1 MSNIPIGIMD
11 IVDIICVALLLYY
24 VYRLMRESGSLG
36 IFYGILLFVAVWIV
50 VSQVLEMRLLGEIFD
65 KLVSV
70 GVLALIILFQ
80 EEIRRFFLTLG
91 TQRKMGFF
99 VRLFRGKKSKGRKTR
114 GSQLENPAVMQIVWA
129 CEQMSKKYVGALI
142 VIEKKMALTDIAKS
156 GELIDAN
163 INSALIQN
171 IFFKNSPLH
180 DGAMIISGNRIQ
192 AAGCILPVSHNNNIP
207 KPLGLRHRAALGIT
221 QQSDAIAIVVSEET
235 GNITLAGRGE
245 LMVRI
250 SIEELES
257 NLAKILN
264 NE

>member
-1 MSNIPIGIMD
+1 MFLGLSILNLID
-11 IVDIICVALLLYY
+11 IFLVALLLFYLY
-24 VYRLMRESGSLG
+24 KMMKDSGSINL
-36 IFYGILLFVAVWIV
+36 FVGILIFALVWML
-50 VSQVLEMRLLGEIFD
+50 VSHVFKMPLLGSIFD
-65 KLVSV
+65 ALANV
-70 GVLALIILFQ
+70 GVLALVVIFQ
-80 EEIRRFFLTLG
+80 TEIRHFFRELG
-91 TQRKMGFF
+91 SQKQFR
-99 VRLFRGKKSKGRKTR
+99 RLFRMFRSKNASHLDQDWMPLVRACQNMSDGK
-114 GSQLENPAVMQIVWA
+114 
-129 CEQMSKKYVGALI
+129 VGALI
-142 VIEKKMALTDIAKS
+142 VVERNDHPFGNYIDG
-156 GELIDAN
+156 GERIDAN
-163 INSALIQN
+163 VNRLLIEN
-171 IFFKNSPLH
+171 LFFKNSPLH

-245 LMVRI
+245 LKVRI